1 MPEII
6 VTGLCASSG
15 LACGEIVELAA
26 GGASTRTAH
35 GTPDEEAAVLSAAL
49 ETAAEQL
56 GQLMAQSDAADAEI
70 IEFQQAFALDDELSA
85 PAFASI
91 ADGVAAHDAWNA
103 ALAAEIAGYQQSDD
117 EYFRARVADLDD
129 LRQRVLAC
137 MTGASK
143 RSDAGLPAGRIVFA
157 EDLAPSRFLA
167 IDWSAGG
174 ALVLAAG
181 SPNSHLAMLAR
192 SRGVPMVVGARWPSP
207 LPAGAQALVDGRAAH
222 VVVAPS
228 SDTRQAFA
236 ARLAGQGAAAK
247 AAREAAD
254 RPAVSRDG
262 QRVLINI
269 NIASVDELD
278 AFDPRHCDGIGLFRT
293 EFLFGHD
300 HDRGFPDEDAQYS
313 IYRRALAWAD
323 GRPVVIRTLD
333 AGADKPIAGLTPSDE
348 SNPFLGVRGIRL
360 SLAHPEILRVQLRAL
375 LRAAVHGDLRV
386 MLPMVSVPGEV
397 AAVSALFDE
406 ELRDLEGHCIAARRP
421 PLGIMVEVPAT
432 AIAIDHFPADFYSI
446 GSNDLSQY
454 VMAAARDNRALASLL
469 DPTQEAL
476 LRLVENVVRFGRQ
489 SGRSVSLCGEAAG
502 DPQAMPRLLER
513 GLRSLSVAPAAL
525 GRVKLDIAGLTLAS
539 DGAHDG
545 H

>member
-1 MPEII
+1 M
-6 VTGLCASSG
+6 
-15 LACGEIVELAA
+15 
-26 GGASTRTAH
+26 
-35 GTPDEEAAVLSAAL
+35 
-49 ETAAEQL
+49 
-56 GQLMAQSDAADAEI
+56 
-70 IEFQQAFALDDELSA
+70 
-85 PAFASI
+85 
-91 ADGVAAHDAWNA
+91 
-103 ALAAEIAGYQQSDD
+103 
-117 EYFRARVADLDD
+117 
-129 LRQRVLAC
+129 
-137 MTGASK
+137 
-143 RSDAGLPAGRIVFA
+143 
-157 EDLAPSRFLA
+157 
-167 IDWSAGG
+167 
-174 ALVLAAG
+174 
-181 SPNSHLAMLAR
+181 
-192 SRGVPMVVGARWPSP
+192 
-207 LPAGAQALVDGRAAH
+207 
-222 VVVAPS
+222 
-228 SDTRQAFA
+228 
-236 ARLAGQGAAAK
+236 
-247 AAREAAD
+247 
-254 RPAVSRDG
+254 
-262 QRVLINI
+262 
-269 NIASVDELD
+269 
-278 AFDPRHCDGIGLFRT
+278 
-293 EFLFGHD
+293 
-300 HDRGFPDEDAQYS
+300 
-313 IYRRALAWAD
+313 
-323 GRPVVIRTLD
+323 VIRTLD